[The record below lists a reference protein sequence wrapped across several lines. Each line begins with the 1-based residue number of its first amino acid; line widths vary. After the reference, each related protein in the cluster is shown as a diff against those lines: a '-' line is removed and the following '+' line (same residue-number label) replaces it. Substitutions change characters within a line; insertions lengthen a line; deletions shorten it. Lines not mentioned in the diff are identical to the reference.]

1 MKTIAFFGHRKLFN
15 KNKIKEKVFEKL
27 KEVIPQGFSRVLVG
41 CHGDFD
47 NIALSVSL
55 NYKEKFDQNLEICI
69 VLTSLTY
76 LTKDENGYSRADIYK
91 EKGCETIFY
100 DIEETYFKNK
110 IIVSNKKMVTDS
122 DLIICYVDMKSYKSG
137 AKTAINYALKQNKKI
152 INIFKEE

>member
-76 LTKDENGYSRADIYK
+76 LTKDENGYSCADIYK

-110 IIVSNKKMVTDS
+110 IIVSNKKMVNDS

-137 AKTAINYALKQNKKI
+137 AKIAINYALKQNKKI

>member
-76 LTKDENGYSRADIYK
+76 LTKDENGYSCADIYK
-91 EKGCETIFY
+91 EKGYTSH
-100 DIEETYFKNK
+100 D
-110 IIVSNKKMVTDS
+110 VV
-122 DLIICYVDMKSYKSG
+122 
-137 AKTAINYALKQNKKI
+137 AKLRGILKQKKI
-152 INIFKEE
+152 ERK